1 MSCWFF
7 TSIGLWLGF
16 GWLPGS
22 LFSSILS
29 LFFFFLLCLSWSN
42 FYEIL
47 LHLSLHHHH
56 HLIYFYHYHHFRG
69 AMCGWVS
76 FLNYERGILCQ
87 LIWFWGQGRF
97 LFKALRPINSSR
109 SQNTYR
115 HRQGLV
121 GKLQGTSGLGGK
133 YKMRLWIN
141 YKRRSFRV
149 QCPGWW
155 FHWVASFTISNVHI
169 IGNSRNDIGQ
179 FESRG

>member
-1 MSCWFF
+1 LVFHVYRSVIRVWLASWISYLQHPVAFF
-7 TSIGLWLGF
+7 
-16 GWLPGS
+16 
-22 LFSSILS
+22 LS
-29 LFFFFLLCLSWSN
+29 LLCLSWSN

-97 LFKALRPINSSR
+97 LFEALRPINSSR

-179 FESRG
+179 FEGRG